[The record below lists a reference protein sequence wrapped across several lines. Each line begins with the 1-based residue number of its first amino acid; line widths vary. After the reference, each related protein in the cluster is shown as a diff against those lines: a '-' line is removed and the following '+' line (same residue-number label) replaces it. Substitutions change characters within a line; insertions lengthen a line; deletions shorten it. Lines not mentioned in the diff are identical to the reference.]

1 VRRVPVEGVAIGVY
15 GASGGPRGGRR
26 RRARRRQSRKKKE
39 GFLYRELSYGRG
51 RPDLPLETGL
61 RLGNSPRSGSLH
73 DIAGGDPPDAS
84 PYCDPSRP
92 LWGASTPAC
101 GPRRALNYLPRSSIR
116 PRDDLEEENVA
127 LEASQM
133 TPSPTLPLPKSP
145 LNDLEGGPYARMRSQ
160 IRPLDDLL

>member
-1 VRRVPVEGVAIGVY
+1 MTLREGIRPTRPPIATRVALFGGLLHPHAALEG
-15 GASGGPRGGRR
+15 
-26 RRARRRQSRKKKE
+26 
-39 GFLYRELSYGRG
+39 
-51 RPDLPLETGL
+51 
-61 RLGNSPRSGSLH
+61 
-73 DIAGGDPPDAS
+73 
-84 PYCDPSRP
+84 PSIT
-92 LWGASTPAC
+92 S
-101 GPRRALNYLPRSSIR
+101 PRSSIR